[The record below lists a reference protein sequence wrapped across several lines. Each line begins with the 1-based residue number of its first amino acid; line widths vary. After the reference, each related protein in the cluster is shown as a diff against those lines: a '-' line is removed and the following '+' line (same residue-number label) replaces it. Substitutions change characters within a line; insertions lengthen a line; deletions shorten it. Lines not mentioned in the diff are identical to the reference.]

1 MKDIRH
7 CEKMKKGDQ
16 RERLEGG
23 GQGEEETKNRM
34 K

>member
-23 GQGEEETKNRM
+23 GDREKKRLRTE
-34 K
+34 